1 MKKINKFC
9 AAAFLILGLPFFALS
24 CRSLQQP
31 EEVEKPLD
39 YTNYDVV
46 EAEIKRQREQEDSD
60 ESEVEV
66 DWKDLVRANKKKKAK
81 VQSNGFFDDL

>member
-1 MKKINKFC
+1 MESKETK
-9 AAAFLILGLPFFALS
+9 LE
-24 CRSLQQP
+24 RR
-31 EEVEKPLD
+31 EKMAKRREA
-39 YTNYDVV
+39 V